1 MLLFTFT
8 VVTGPPSSKW
18 YQENYLSEPEI
29 FVIAVVKLSRAQ
41 IGDFYLDPLRHTEL
55 FRAFKTELHLFF

>member
-18 YQENYLSEPEI
+18 YQENSVCPDI

>member
-18 YQENYLSEPEI
+18 YQENSVCPEI

-41 IGDFYLDPLRHTEL
+41 IGDFYLDPLRV
-55 FRAFKTELHLFF
+55 A